1 MASVI
6 TKLARMSS
14 SYPFSFFFFLLG
26 LWVSILLSWVSLEM
40 SLGMST
46 DYFVKTNYCWDSFC
60 KIETHVRFKPP
71 FLHFPQPYHHPEN

>member
-46 DYFVKTNYCWDSFC
+46 DYFVK
-60 KIETHVRFKPP
+60 
-71 FLHFPQPYHHPEN
+71 